1 MRNPFGPLLT
11 AMITPFDNEGNL
23 NPGYA
28 AELAREMVDN
38 SSDGVVLSGTTGEA
52 PTLTREEKLELLHAV
67 AQELKDGKVIAGTG
81 SNNTKESMELTRE
94 AEKAGADGI
103 MLVVPYY
110 NKPTQEG
117 LYLHFKS
124 IAEVT
129 SLPVILYN
137 VPGRTGI
144 NLAPETV
151 IRLAGVDNIVALKD
165 ATKDLEQT
173 SFICSQ
179 APAGFS
185 VYSGDDAVTM
195 PVLSVGGY
203 GVISVASHLAGRKMK
218 ELINWFHEGKIKE
231 AVSRHHELLPLFKA
245 MFWSANPVPVKEA
258 LRIAGYRVGS
268 PRLPLTELSSD
279 TREELRRLLKEYELV
294 E

>member
-38 SSDGVVLSGTTGEA
+38 ASDGVVLSGTTGEA